1 MSYMNLL
8 LIGPPGVGKGTQA
21 KYLVAKYCLDYI
33 TTGDIL
39 RKNSC
44 LDTEV
49 GNKIRKMISSGA
61 LVSDEIVE
69 SLVVSEVK
77 LCSKGILFDGYPRT
91 VLQARNLDNILSSSL
106 RTLSLVI
113 NMKLNDDVLIKR
125 ISGRFV
131 CADCS
136 SVYNKYFVNT
146 LKDGICDKCGSK
158 DFITRSDDNENVIKK
173 RLSIFHSE
181 NNAILEY
188 YHLQGLLVD
197 ISCEGNVNDI
207 SDKISC
213 VIDSCEIRI

>member
-1 MSYMNLL
+1 MNLL

-21 KYLVAKYCLDYI
+21 RYLVSKYSLDYI

-44 LDTEV
+44 LDTEI

-77 LCSKGILFDGYPRT
+77 SCSKGILFDGYPRT
-91 VLQARNLDNILSSSL
+91 VLQAHNLDNILNASV

-131 CADCS
+131 CAECS

-146 LKDGICDKCGSK
+146 LKDGVCDKCGSK

-173 RLSIFHSE
+173 RLNIFHSE

-188 YHLQGLLVD
+188 YRLQGILVD
-197 ISCEGNVNDI
+197 ISCEGNVIDI
-207 SDKISC
+207 SNKISC